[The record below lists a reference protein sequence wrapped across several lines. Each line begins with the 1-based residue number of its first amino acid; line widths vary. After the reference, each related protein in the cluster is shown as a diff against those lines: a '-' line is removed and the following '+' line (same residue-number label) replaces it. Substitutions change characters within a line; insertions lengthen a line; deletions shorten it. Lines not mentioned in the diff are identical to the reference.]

1 MHRSFARILTA
12 LLVIAAEFGCAGPK
26 QDPLKSTL
34 SAWIGRS
41 IADFVDQRGQPT
53 NTVDM
58 GQGRARFQW
67 VTGDVKTSAM
77 SPAGGNVVLIPP
89 SSSSCLIS
97 LVATSASSNPNLS
110 DWTIESW
117 SLNGNC

>member
-1 MHRSFARILTA
+1 MSLSFARYLMA
-12 LLVIAAEFGCAGPK
+12 LFVFAAEFGCAGPK

-34 SAWIGRS
+34 NAWIGRS

-67 VTGDVKTSAM
+67 VTGDVKPSSM
-77 SPAGGNVVLIPP
+77 SPAGGNVVVVPP

-97 LVATSASSNPNLS
+97 LIATSASSNPNLR
-110 DWTIESW
+110 DWIIESW

>member
-1 MHRSFARILTA
+1 MHRSFARYLMT
-12 LLVIAAEFGCAGPK
+12 LVVIAAEFGCAGLK
-26 QDPLKSTL
+26 QDPLKLTL
-34 SAWIGRS
+34 NAWIGRS

-67 VTGDVKTSAM
+67 VTGEVKPSAM
-77 SPAGGNVVLIPP
+77 SAAGGNVVVIPP

-97 LVATSASSNPNLS
+97 LVATSATSNPNLS

-117 SLNGNC
+117 SLNGSC